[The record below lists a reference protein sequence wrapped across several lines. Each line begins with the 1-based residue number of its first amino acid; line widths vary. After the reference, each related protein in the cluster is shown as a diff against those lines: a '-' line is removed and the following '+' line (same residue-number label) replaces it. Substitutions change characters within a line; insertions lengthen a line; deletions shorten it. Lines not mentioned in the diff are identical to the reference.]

1 MDLISHVRDLMM
13 HFDFSLWHNTL
24 VPFTL
29 NQSRFQQPL
38 QQGALLIT
46 DPSVPEKLHGILFC
60 FKLKFA

>member
-1 MDLISHVRDLMM
+1 MM